1 MRKYKIWQDE
11 YHPIALHSEEW
22 FNQKLD
28 YMHFNPVRKDF
39 VTKPEDCKY
48 SSARNWYQDD
58 HSVITLDLEVL

>member
-1 MRKYKIWQDE
+1 MV
-11 YHPIALHSEEW
+11 ALHSEEW

-39 VTKPEDCKY
+39 VTKQEDWKY

-58 HSVITLDLEVL
+58 HSVITPDLEVL